1 MSCEADLQA
10 LYDAIIKLGTGQQL
24 VRVSHDGTASDYTPA
39 DLDTLL
45 DIYRLLHNQCGAKT
59 GLPRLDRT
67 AMVGRGGPARTGFRN
82 G

>member
-1 MSCEADLQA
+1 MSCEADLRA

-24 VRVSHDGTASDYTPA
+24 VRISHDGTASDYTPA

-45 DIYRLLHNQCGAKT
+45 DLYRMLHKQCGADT
-59 GLPRLDRT
+59 DLPRLDRT
-67 AMVGRGGPARTGFRN
+67 AMVRRGTPARSGFQN